1 MDPYNEMLKGYNT
14 DLHDDEV
21 AQATEKI
28 LYEGLRENS
37 NEEVYRFL
45 FGCID
50 LTSLNPTDNQK
61 QIEAFTRQVNELD
74 NQNPELSHV
83 AAVCV
88 YPNFVECV
96 RMNLEVSDV
105 NIAAVAGGFPTAQT
119 FTEVKIAEAALAVA
133 EGANEIDIVMN
144 IGQFLNEEYEDICDE
159 IAEIK
164 HACHGDARLKV
175 ILETGALGN
184 SKNVK
189 KAALLAIYSGA
200 DFIKT
205 STGKLTPGATPEAFY
220 VMCTAIKEYYEKTHT
235 RIGIKAAGGITT
247 TLDAVK
253 YYTIAKSVLGEEW
266 LSKEYFRIGASR
278 LATNLLESIVKAGK
292 N

>member
-1 MDPYNEMLKGYNT
+1 MDQYNEMLKGYDT
-14 DLHDDEV
+14 DLRDDEIS
-21 AQATEKI
+21 QITETI
-28 LYEGLRENS
+28 LHEGLRENC

-50 LTSLNPTDNQK
+50 LTSLNPTDNQ
-61 QIEAFTRQVNELD
+61 
-74 NQNPELSHV
+74 NPELNHV
-83 AAVCV
+83 AAICV

-105 NIAAVAGGFPTAQT
+105 NIAAVAGGFPSAQT

-144 IGQFLNEEYEDICDE
+144 VGQFLSGEYEDICDE

-164 HACHGDARLKV
+164 HSCHGDARLKV

-184 SKNVK
+184 YSNVK

-235 RIGIKAAGGITT
+235 RIGIKAAGGISTT
-247 TLDAVK
+247 TDAVK
-253 YYTIAKSVLGEEW
+253 YYTIAKNVLGEEW
-266 LSKEYFRIGASR
+266 LHKEFFRIGASR
-278 LATNLLESIVKAGK
+278 LASRLLESIVGAGK